1 MDELQ
6 VECVHREQGCD
17 HTCQRQLL
25 SVHLRKECAYS
36 EELCQEEG
44 CMERVFR
51 KDIGTHMEVKHK
63 GKAPDACTCA
73 NAEGEDAEVVRV
85 MELLWCDTQ
94 DVCSPL
100 LLLQVKVARNPETD
114 ARLLRLMQ
122 TACLLI

>member
-1 MDELQ
+1 
-6 VECVHREQGCD
+6 
-17 HTCQRQLL
+17 
-25 SVHLRKECAYS
+25 
-36 EELCQEEG
+36 
-44 CMERVFR
+44 MERVFR